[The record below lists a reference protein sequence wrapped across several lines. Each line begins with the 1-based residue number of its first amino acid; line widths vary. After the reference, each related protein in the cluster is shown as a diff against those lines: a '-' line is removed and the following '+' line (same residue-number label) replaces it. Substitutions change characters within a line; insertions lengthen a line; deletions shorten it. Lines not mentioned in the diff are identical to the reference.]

1 MSPQLC
7 ETPRY
12 FMPPLLLKPLWI
24 CDNLHNDCN
33 LTSSICTYN
42 THTNKTYM
50 FDDQNQVQ
58 DLYGHLPMLNF
69 FDFHY
74 LTRQVLLNNS
84 INLLAHLPFPQTCI
98 WMAKACTK
106 QTLCMTPIR
115 LHTTKTR
122 TRNWLYNTTTLN
134 KENIENVICILK

>member
-1 MSPQLC
+1 MIVRDAKIFYAPIIAQ
-7 ETPRY
+7 T
-12 FMPPLLLKPLWI
+12 LWI

-42 THTNKTYM
+42 THTKKTYM

-58 DLYGHLPMLNF
+58 DLYEHLPMLNF

-98 WMAKACTK
+98 WIAKACTK
-106 QTLCMTPIR
+106 TNPMHDPHLTPY
-115 LHTTKTR
+115 HE
-122 TRNWLYNTTTLN
+122 N
-134 KENIENVICILK
+134 KNQKLIV